1 LFERFYSTTRVTQ
14 QILQKGLISV
24 PFKTILESLMDS
36 VPGATGA
43 ILADWEGEAVEQ
55 SCLYEIY
62 DLKVIG
68 AHKGIL
74 LNLLRDAHQK
84 LAAGELKHTVITTEK
99 QHYLTGPVGA
109 DYFLVMTLDRTAIV
123 GLAIRHFQT
132 AIDRMYKE
140 IY

>member
-1 LFERFYSTTRVTQ
+1 M
-14 QILQKGLISV
+14 
-24 PFKTILESLMDS
+24 PFKRILKELIDA

-55 SCLYEIY
+55 CCQYDDY

-74 LNLLRDAHQK
+74 LNLMKEAHEKMDA
-84 LAAGELKHTVITTEK
+84 GVLKHTVITTDG
-99 QHYLTGPVGA
+99 QHLLTGSIGT
-109 DYFLVMTLDRTAIV
+109 DYFLVMTLDTTAIV
-123 GLAIRHFQT
+123 GLAIHHFQV
-132 AIDRMYKE
+132 AVDRMHKE

>member
-1 LFERFYSTTRVTQ
+1 
-14 QILQKGLISV
+14 
-24 PFKTILESLMDS
+24 MDS

-55 SCLYEIY
+55 CCKYDVF

-74 LNLLRDAHQK
+74 LNLLKDAHQEMD
-84 LAAGELKHTVITTEK
+84 AGEMKHAVITTEK
-99 QHYLTGPVGA
+99 QHYLTGSIGA
-109 DYFLVMTLDRTAIV
+109 DYFLVMTLDRSAIV
-123 GLAIRHFQT
+123 GLAIYHFQR